1 MTYLTSRGDVASDKV
16 VLFGRSLG
24 GAVAAALA
32 SRPHMHRKIAAVILE
47 NTFTSIPDMAR
58 LFFPISRFLP
68 NFFFR
73 SCFLTSER
81 VSCKKQ
87 ERKRERDRERREG
100 GRNKMIERERGG
112 REGERKCA
120 SVCVC
125 VCVCACV

>member
-87 ERKRERDRERREG
+87 ERKRERQREEGGRAKQNDRERERRKG
-100 GRNKMIERERGG
+100 G
-112 REGERKCA
+112 
-120 SVCVC
+120 
-125 VCVCACV
+125 